1 MHIEQW
7 FKAKRIYDHDEWGGA
22 IMQQQ
27 EAMEIGIQN
36 GPQVFEL
43 RQSK

>member
-1 MHIEQW
+1 
-7 FKAKRIYDHDEWGGA
+7 
-22 IMQQQ
+22 MQQQ